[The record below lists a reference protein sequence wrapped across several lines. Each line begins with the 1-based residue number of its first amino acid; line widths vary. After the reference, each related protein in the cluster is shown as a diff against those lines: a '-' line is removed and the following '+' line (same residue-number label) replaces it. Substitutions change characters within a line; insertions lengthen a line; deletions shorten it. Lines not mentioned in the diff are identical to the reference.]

1 MRKFISC
8 LAHNPKKIKKYAV
21 TKSAYLLDT
30 FPAYCGGP
38 CTLLPSEY
46 IKTGFEIAKNTYP
59 GSFHHDDVLFTGVIR
74 IKSGAPDPVN
84 VNGICTH
91 YNSEDKLEN
100 IRNGKISQRS
110 FQVLYL
116 KVTDS
121 MLVFVGYC
129 LMKDLLCSSIAMR
142 IISPKIYA

>member
-1 MRKFISC
+1 MRKPFLLYQCVSSYKHAQVYLIIGSHA
-8 LAHNPKKIKKYAV
+8 LEQRLENPKKIKKYAV

-74 IKSGAPDPVN
+74 IKSGASDPVN
-84 VNGICTH
+84 INGICTH

-100 IRNGKISQRS
+100 IRKGKISQGR

-121 MLVFVGYC
+121 MLVFV
-129 LMKDLLCSSIAMR
+129 
-142 IISPKIYA
+142 